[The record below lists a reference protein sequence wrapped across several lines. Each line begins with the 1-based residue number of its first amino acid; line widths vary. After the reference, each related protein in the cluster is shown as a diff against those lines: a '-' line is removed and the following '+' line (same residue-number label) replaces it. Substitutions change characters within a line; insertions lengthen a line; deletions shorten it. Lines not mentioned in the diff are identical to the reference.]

1 MADNRSKLYAE
12 CKARLLKAK
21 EDHLHAFEA
30 YRGALSEAVNHG
42 DDGDVAN
49 AAEEQDI
56 TVHRREHLLTLL
68 REIESA
74 LQRIES
80 GTYGI
85 CEETGEPIEKDRL
98 LAIPW
103 TRLSLEGA
111 LTRERDEQRMR
122 ETEPRRRRAG

>member
-1 MADNRSKLYAE
+1 
-12 CKARLLKAK
+12 
-21 EDHLHAFEA
+21 
-30 YRGALSEAVNHG
+30 
-42 DDGDVAN
+42 
-49 AAEEQDI
+49 
-56 TVHRREHLLTLL
+56 LLTLL

>member
-1 MADNRSKLYAE
+1 MTDNRSKLYAE
-12 CKARLLKAK
+12 CKAKLLKAK
-21 EDHLHAFEA
+21 EEHLHAFEA
-30 YRGALSEAVNHG
+30 YRGALSESVNHG

-56 TVHRREHLLTLL
+56 TVHRREHLLSLL

-74 LQRIES
+74 LQRLEV
-80 GTYGI
+80 GQYGI

-111 LTRERDEQRMR
+111 LSRERDEKRMR
-122 ETEPRRRRAG
+122 EAETRRRRVG